1 MYRFFTSKPLWI
13 ALIILAA
20 LAVVWRLVA
29 RRLRVKKGEEF
40 YRPYKKL
47 LREAF
52 RNDRESRNRVLEAI
66 YYLRNGKPD
75 KAEKIFQRLMVQ
87 CHDPDDYIAVRVM
100 LALCYQ
106 RMHDSLKAVR
116 YYRRVL
122 EDAPKKRPVYQMICE
137 LNAKKNGRL
146 DLVHEASG
154 GIVFEEE
161 EEDEGA
167 GEE

>member
-13 ALIILAA
+13 ALLVLAA

-29 RRLRVKKGEEF
+29 RRLRVKKGEEL

-75 KAEKIFQRLMVQ
+75 KAEPRSVLRLL
-87 CHDPDDYIAVRVM
+87 Y
-100 LALCYQ
+100 
-106 RMHDSLKAVR
+106 
-116 YYRRVL
+116 VL
-122 EDAPKKRPVYQMICE
+122 VSSE
-137 LNAKKNGRL
+137 LQPAKKKTILTKDFDVPMTTKLNEEINEMCNL
-146 DLVHEASG
+146 AE
-154 GIVFEEE
+154 GIREKAEKR
-161 EEDEGA
+161 
-167 GEE
+167 GEKRG